1 MSLIWNEIKKHH
13 AHPLDYVLLTVI
25 TCMAFL
31 VCEAIFRML
40 R

>member
-1 MSLIWNEIKKHH
+1 MSLIWNEPSKSTK
-13 AHPLDYVLLTVI
+13 PLDYVLLTVI